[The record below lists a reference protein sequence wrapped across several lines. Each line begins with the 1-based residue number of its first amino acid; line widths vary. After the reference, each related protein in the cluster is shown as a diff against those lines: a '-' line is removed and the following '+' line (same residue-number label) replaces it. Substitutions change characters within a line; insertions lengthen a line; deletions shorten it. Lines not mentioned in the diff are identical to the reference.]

1 MFETTQSR
9 ILSSVSILVL
19 LLGLLVNGLYM
30 GLGNSIIFIITFSIG
45 TLISIFDINC
55 TINGGCNI
63 FSWIKT
69 ILLLISLILLTVSYG
84 HLLKEYNKLDEEK
97 NKKNKKEIPYVKIV
111 EPTRIFDESKNTLEN
126 FYNLLK

>member
-19 LLGLLVNGLYM
+19 LLGLLINGLYM
-30 GLGNSIIFIITFSIG
+30 GLGNSIIFIITFCIG

-55 TINGGCNI
+55 TINGGCTI

-69 ILLLISLILLTVSYG
+69 IILLISLILLTVSYG
-84 HLLKEYNKLDEEK
+84 KILGDINKNEQELLK
-97 NKKNKKEIPYVKIV
+97 KKEVPHVKIV
-111 EPTRIFDESKNTLEN
+111 EPTRIFDETTNTLEN

>member
-1 MFETTQSR
+1 MFESTQSR
-9 ILSSVSILVL
+9 ILSSISILVL

-30 GLGNSIIFIITFSIG
+30 GLGSSILFIIVFSIG

-55 TINGGCNI
+55 TINGGCTI

-69 ILLLISLILLTVSYG
+69 IILLISLILLTVSYG
-84 HLLKEYNKLDEEK
+84 KILGDLNLKEKENNK
-97 NKKNKKEIPYVKIV
+97 KKEIPYIKVV
-111 EPTRIFDESKNTLEN
+111 EPTRIFDESKNTLEE